1 MAFLLSALADS
12 YIIASMDDKK
22 QFGFLNLVESKSFQ
36 QFYESF
42 WELTA
47 VPIGIADPDF
57 KESKHFFPESKM
69 NDVCRMIRSCPQGK
83 QACAATD
90 KLRCNQ
96 AAKQKQGIRYY
107 CYAGLIDFA
116 VPIYVEGRHIATIM
130 CGQILPEPPTENGF
144 DKLWNKLENFSIN
157 KEDLKNAYFNM
168 PYMENKQLEALLKI
182 VTLFAEY
189 SCELGVRLI
198 QNSKI
203 EKHPEIL
210 KAKEFI
216 NANFRDQITLDDIA
230 NQVYLSRP
238 YFSRLFHKVEG
249 LTFTQY
255 LQNIRLGESKKL
267 LISTNR
273 KIIDVA
279 MDCGFN
285 NISYFNEL
293 FLKNEKCSPKN
304 FRKKHKI

>member
-1 MAFLLSALADS
+1 
-12 YIIASMDDKK
+12 MDEKK
-22 QFGFLNLVESKSFQ
+22 QFGFLDLVESKSFQ

-42 WELTA
+42 WELTQ
-47 VPIGIADPDF
+47 VPIGIADSEF

-69 NDVCRMIRSCPQGK
+69 NDVCRIIRSCPQGK
-83 QACAATD
+83 EACAATD

-96 AAKQKQGIRYY
+96 AAKEKQGLRYY
-107 CYAGLIDFA
+107 CYAGLADFA

-130 CGQILPEPPTENGF
+130 CGQILPEPPSQNGF
-144 DKLWNKLENFSIN
+144 NNLWSRLKNFAIN

-168 PYMENKQLEALLKI
+168 PYMQSKKLEALLKI

-198 QNSKI
+198 QNNKI

-210 KAKEFI
+210 KAKELI
-216 NANFRDQITLDDIA
+216 NSNFRDQITLDDIA
-230 NQVYLSRP
+230 NQVYLSKP

-255 LQNIRLGESKKL
+255 LQNIRIAEAKKL

>member
-1 MAFLLSALADS
+1 MPEHADL
-12 YIIASMDDKK
+12 YIINNMDEKK
-22 QFGFLNLVESKSFQ
+22 RFGFFDLANSISFQ

-47 VPIGIADPDF
+47 VPIGIADPEF
-57 KESKHFFPESKM
+57 KVSKYFFPESKM
-69 NDVCRMIRSCPQGK
+69 NNVCRMIRSCPQGK
-83 QACAATD
+83 QACADTD

-107 CYAGLIDFA
+107 CYAGLVDFA
-116 VPIYVEGRHIATIM
+116 VPIYVEGRHVATIM
-130 CGQILPEPPTENGF
+130 CGQILPEPPSEKGF
-144 DKLWNKLENFSIN
+144 DKLWKRIENFSIN
-157 KEDLKNAYFNM
+157 KDDLKNAYFKM
-168 PYMENKQLEALLKI
+168 PYMTSQQLEALLRI

-189 SCELGVRLI
+189 SCELGIRLI
-198 QNSKI
+198 QNNKI

-216 NANFRDQITLDDIA
+216 NTNFRDQITLDDIA
-230 NQVYLSRP
+230 NQVYLSKP

-249 LTFTQY
+249 ITFTQY

-267 LISTNR
+267 LISTSR

-293 FLKNEKCSPKN
+293 FLKTEKCSPKN
-304 FRKKHKI
+304 FRKKHKS